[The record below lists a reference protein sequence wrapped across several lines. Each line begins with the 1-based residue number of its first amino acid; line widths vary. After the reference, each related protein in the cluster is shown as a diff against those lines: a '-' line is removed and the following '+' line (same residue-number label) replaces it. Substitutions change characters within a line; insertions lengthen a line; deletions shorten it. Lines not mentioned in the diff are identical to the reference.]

1 MAVDQVMAADSSGQR
16 DGEDSEP
23 NPRIQSVILHL
34 RARYG
39 AVRIL
44 GIGDGAQPLCR
55 ALRHRGYQAVA
66 IDPGEHGEERRFY
79 PPFLNYG
86 PGRGAAFDMAVSIE
100 SDASLNTPAALV
112 AVATDQLAPGGVF
125 VLAMPYGGYLKNLLF
140 TLCDWWPLPFFT
152 LWDGGYLQGWSRK
165 CLTLLLE
172 AQGFTVLE
180 FIGVRGPSL
189 QWESLV
195 LLAKKTGPAL
205 PDDPD
210 PVPDSL
216 LHSRR

>member
-1 MAVDQVMAADSSGQR
+1 MAVHQVMATDSSGQC
-16 DGEDSEP
+16 DVEAASL

-55 ALRHRGYQAVA
+55 ALRHRGYQAVVT
-66 IDPGEHGEERRFY
+66 DPGEPGEERRFY
-79 PPFLNYG
+79 PPFLNHG

-112 AVATDQLAPGGVF
+112 AVATDHLAPGGVF
-125 VLAMPYGGYLKNLLF
+125 VLAMPYGGYLKNLLI
-140 TLCDWWPLPFFT
+140 TLYDWWPLPFLA

-180 FIGVRGPSL
+180 FIGVRGRSL

-195 LLAKKTGPAL
+195 LLAKKTRPGTAGQPA
-205 PDDPD
+205 
-210 PVPDSL
+210 SC
-216 LHSRR
+216 S

>member
-1 MAVDQVMAADSSGQR
+1 MVIHQGIATDLSGQR
-16 DGEDSEP
+16 DGEDSEL

-55 ALRHRGYQAVA
+55 ALRHRGYQAVVT
-66 IDPGEHGEERRFY
+66 DPGEPGEERRFY
-79 PPFLNYG
+79 PAFLNYG

-125 VLAMPYGGYLKNLLF
+125 VLAMPYGGYLKNLLI
-140 TLCDWWPLPFFT
+140 TLRDRWPLPFFT
-152 LWDGGYLQGWSRK
+152 LWDGGYLQSWSRK
-165 CLTLLLE
+165 CLTVLLE

-195 LLAKKTGPAL
+195 LLAQKNRPGTAGQPA
-205 PDDPD
+205 
-210 PVPDSL
+210 SC
-216 LHSRR
+216 S